1 MNLGW
6 YEIMDR
12 ISVIQGTLEDSV
24 REHPEMNN
32 YSRHLIDQAQEILC
46 DTYQY
51 AGQQF
56 NDSCDGDE
64 NV

>member
-12 ISVIQGTLEDSV
+12 ISVIQGELEDSV
-24 REHPEMNN
+24 REHPVMDN
-32 YSRHLIDQAQEILC
+32 YSRHIIDQAQEILSDC
-46 DTYQY
+46 YQY

-56 NDSCDGDE
+56 NDSCEGD